1 MKDDSLLT
9 ILLKAAA
16 SMPLAAQLAML
27 DDLTRIRPRGDAFW
41 RRLEAWALQLLAAW
55 RVGLLDAEA
64 GARVLAQ
71 VPLRSVGDALGTPAD
86 DLAAFSVDEPAALAI
101 DEPAALKVADVVP
114 FEFSPVLDHPIKA
127 MPGIRFKETAPRIE
141 LGVGGS
147 TEGAAPRSGPPAA
160 PPSAPAPDA
169 MFEALPEAEPQQAF
183 HFVLH
188 GEQARGAALRVDSS
202 ATLSFNYAVP
212 PADALATVAH
222 AALDAARHAD
232 VDITLQATARGG
244 LSISGERVGVARF
257 RGGVMAAPVNFE
269 LTAGASSDAP
279 GQPTSGVHVDFLVKG
294 ESVHQLELTILVV
307 ASAAELD
314 ALPTT
319 AAPANQVPLALLGDA
334 LSAPPPPEHRLHVS
348 LSFDGGDFCIELRHL
363 KDGEVESEDRFVSDG
378 IDRGKLE
385 ALVTGVRDELELCY
399 ESKIWRTFDGRLP
412 TPPAGALPVAL
423 QRTLACVAAAG
434 ARLNDSLREDDA
446 LAQALDYIEAS
457 LPPDSVITIAT
468 DDVFLP
474 WEILYPREWSSGW
487 TDEQKAA
494 HPLEPAAFWGARY
507 AIETV
512 QRGTGSLGGL
522 RKLQLECSPKV
533 SVNLNPTI
541 DIDGVEAADKPIA
554 VQQAWAARLGE
565 QGRLDGIQDE
575 CKAMRQV
582 LQNAAN
588 DATLIY
594 IYCHGNAAN
603 PFGGKDE
610 LLQLAEGCGLKPRD
624 LQGDTAYRAAPIVFL
639 NACQSGAHSPM
650 AFSTFLKEFRRR
662 GALGMIA
669 TSYAIPIVF
678 GAHFGA
684 EVVDGYL
691 RRSGSLAVVMQ
702 GLRRRHLLER
712 GNPVPLFYSLQCQL
726 SFPPVRAAGG
736 R

>member
-9 ILLKAAA
+9 ILLKAAT

-27 DDLTRIRPRGDAFW
+27 DDLTRLLPPGDTAW

-55 RVGLLDAEA
+55 RAGLLDAEA

-86 DLAAFSVDEPAALAI
+86 EPAALTG
-101 DEPAALKVADVVP
+101 DEQAALKVND
-114 FEFSPVLDHPIKA
+114 
-127 MPGIRFKETAPRIE
+127 IE
-141 LGVGGS
+141 
-147 TEGAAPRSGPPAA
+147 PA
-160 PPSAPAPDA
+160 SDA
-169 MFEALPEAEPQQAF
+169 MFEALPEAAEPQQAF
-183 HFVLH
+183 HFVLR

-212 PADALATVAH
+212 PDDALNTVEH

-244 LSISGERVGVARF
+244 LAINGERVGVARF

-269 LTAGASSDAP
+269 LTAGAICDAP
-279 GQPTSGVHVDFLVKG
+279 GQPASGVHIDFLVKG
-294 ESVHQLELTILVV
+294 ESVHQLELTIWVV

-314 ALPTT
+314 ALPST
-319 AAPANQVPLALLGDA
+319 AAPTNQVSLALLGEA

-363 KDGEVESEDRFVSDG
+363 LDGEVESEDRFVSDG

-399 ESKIWRTFDGRLP
+399 ESKVWRSFDGRLP
-412 TPPAGALPVAL
+412 TPPAAGLPVAL

-446 LAQALDYIEAS
+446 LARALDYIEAS
-457 LPPDSVITIAT
+457 LPQGSVITIAT

-474 WEILYPREWSSGW
+474 WEILYPRDWSGGW

-494 HPLEPAAFWGARY
+494 HPLEPTAFWGARY

-522 RKLQLECSPKV
+522 RKLQLERNPKV

-541 DIDGVEAADKPIA
+541 DIDGVEAGDKPIA

-565 QGRLDGIQDE
+565 QGRLDGLQAD

-594 IYCHGNAAN
+594 LYCHGNAAN

-624 LQGDTAYRAAPIVFL
+624 LQGETTYRAAPIVFL
-639 NACQSGAHSPM
+639 NSCQSGAHSPM

-669 TSYAIPIVF
+669 TSHAIPIVF

-684 EVVDGYL
+684 EVVDCYL
-691 RRSGSLAVVMQ
+691 RRSGSLAVAML

-736 R
+736 A

>member
-1 MKDDSLLT
+1 MIDDSLLK
-9 ILLKAAA
+9 ILLKAAT

-27 DDLTRIRPRGDAFW
+27 DDLTRIHPQGAAFW
-41 RRLEAWALQLLAAW
+41 HRLEAWALQLLAAW

-71 VPLRSVGDALGTPAD
+71 VPLRSVGEALGTPVDEPATS
-86 DLAAFSVDEPAALAI
+86 SVDEPAARVI

-114 FEFSPVLDHPIKA
+114 FEFSPSLQHPIKS
-127 MPGIRFKETAPRIE
+127 MPSIRFKQTGPPSVPSAVP
-141 LGVGGS
+141 S
-147 TEGAAPRSGPPAA
+147 AAPPPAA
-160 PPSAPAPDA
+160 ASDA
-169 MFEALPEAEPQQAF
+169 MFEAVPEAEPQQAF
-183 HFVLH
+183 HFVLR

-212 PADALATVAH
+212 PDDAMATVAH

-232 VDITLQATARGG
+232 IDITLQATARGG
-244 LSISGERVGVARF
+244 LAISGERIGVAQF
-257 RGGVMAAPVNFE
+257 RDGTMITPVNFQ
-269 LTAGASSDAP
+269 LTAGASCDAP

-294 ESVHQLELTILVV
+294 ESVHQVELTILVV

-314 ALPTT
+314 ALPPT

-363 KDGEVESEDRFVSDG
+363 RDGEVESEDRFVSDG

-385 ALVTGVRDELELCY
+385 ALMNGVRGELEPCY
-399 ESKIWRTFDGRLP
+399 ESKVWRTFDGRLP
-412 TPPAGALPVAL
+412 APPTGPVPVAL
-423 QRTLACVAAAG
+423 GRTLACVAAAG
-434 ARLNDSLREDDA
+434 ALLNDSLREDDA
-446 LAQALDYIEAS
+446 LARALDYIEAA
-457 LPPDSVITIAT
+457 LPQGSVITIAT

-474 WEILYPREWSSGW
+474 WEILYPREWSAGW

-494 HPLEPAAFWGARY
+494 HPLDASAFWGARY

-512 QRGTGSLGGL
+512 QRGSGSLGGL

-533 SVNLNPTI
+533 SVNLNPSI

-565 QGRLDGIQDE
+565 QGRLDGLQAD
-575 CKAMRQV
+575 CKAMRRV

-610 LLQLAEGCGLKPRD
+610 LLQLAEDCGLKPRD

-639 NACQSGAHSPM
+639 NSCQSGAHSPL

-669 TSYAIPIVF
+669 TSHAIPIVF

-684 EVVDGYL
+684 EVVDCYL
-691 RRSGSLAVVMQ
+691 RRSGSLAVAMH
-702 GLRRRHLLER
+702 GLRRHHLLER